1 MKVSIKVVQTNME
14 VFRGL
19 DLPEATLRH
28 IEFDKLMVKSSA
40 MDFELWHRNII
51 FEENHIRISG
61 FALFN
66 GVMGSLQCLV
76 CPSEEAVIAHTG
88 P

>member
-14 VFRGL
+14 VFRNL

-28 IEFDKLMVKSSA
+28 IEFDKLMVKSST

-51 FEENHIRISG
+51 FEENHIIISG

-66 GVMGSLQCLV
+66 GVMGRLQCLV
-76 CPSEEAVIAHTG
+76 SPHTEASLAYTG

>member
-1 MKVSIKVVQTNME
+1 MK

-19 DLPEATLRH
+19 DLAEATLRH

-51 FEENHIRISG
+51 FEENYIIISG

-66 GVMGSLQCLV
+66 GIMGRLQCIV
-76 CPSEEAVIAHTG
+76 SPHTETSVVHTA